1 MAGWLCRERL
11 SRAADGLLV
20 AVAVSLPWSTSATAI
35 LIVLWLIA
43 LLPTLEIRAV
53 RREVLSYAGGLP
65 VLLWLLAMAGLFW
78 ADVSW
83 RERFGGV
90 ESFHRLLVIPILF
103 VHVRNSERAAFAP
116 FGFFLSE
123 TVLLVVSLVHAAL
136 WGIVPWHL
144 GEIAGVPVKTYIVQG
159 EFFEVCGFVLL
170 GFAIDSWRV
179 GHRGRALSL
188 LLLAA
193 TFFFDILYI
202 ATGRTGLVVLP
213 VLAVALG
220 LRYSGWKGIPAVA
233 AVVALVA
240 SIAWVSSP
248 YLRFRVDHAIA
259 EVQVY
264 EVSGAL
270 TSSGIRLELWKKSIG
285 FVAQAPF
292 FGHGTGSINEMFRR
306 SVVGA
311 TTATAAMPAENP
323 HQQIFAVAIQLGLV
337 GAVLLVA
344 MWTAHLALFCS
355 PQPMAWAGL
364 AIVVMHVVSCFFNS
378 SLFDFTE
385 GWFYV
390 LGVGV
395 IGGIVRRSTPQPPD
409 MAGNPWVPQW
419 TAAAADAEYNR

>member
-1 MAGWLCRERL
+1 
-11 SRAADGLLV
+11 
-20 AVAVSLPWSTSATAI
+20 
-35 LIVLWLIA
+35 
-43 LLPTLEIRAV
+43 
-53 RREVLSYAGGLP
+53 
-65 VLLWLLAMAGLFW
+65 
-78 ADVSW
+78 
-83 RERFGGV
+83 
-90 ESFHRLLVIPILF
+90 
-103 VHVRNSERAAFAP
+103 
-116 FGFFLSE
+116 
-123 TVLLVVSLVHAAL
+123 
-136 WGIVPWHL
+136 
-144 GEIAGVPVKTYIVQG
+144 
-159 EFFEVCGFVLL
+159 LL

-419 TAAAADAEYNR
+419 TAAAANAEYNR